1 MQLIMEHQ
9 WLSPVN
15 ISIDWEL
22 NPRSRDED
30 HILDLA
36 AHMNE
41 HGYDEAHPIIVYKI
55 KDAGYNKDLWFAATG
70 MHRIEASQIKDDRYP
85 NLPLGRLYSETRKG
99 TAQDYMRCMLED
111 NLQHTPGF
119 NRNLGKMPV
128 RSELREMRKQLM
140 LFPDVFEKGDRLLGK
155 EWGCDGKSIGKIR
168 SEIIEMLPTYL
179 EKLSG
184 ADFSA
189 TPSSITKDDIKK
201 LQDIIDK
208 GIYLATDGKS
218 YPRNVTNTKPEPQET
233 IAPDLMEK
241 YLILQ
246 ETLNRAIGTSPF
258 GEINDNPVGKR
269 NIARMLKRDGCYA
282 KGFQQAFLWDNRTDL
297 AAEHV
302 SHLEK
307 ANVILQEIV
316 INVDIFTLNYENDR
330 EKCKVYLNELYTKL
344 MKEKV
349 YLNELSIKLEKE
361 KESDTDEV
369 EAQPELPAVVPP
381 VETPAPQQLE
391 KEIEKDLS
399 DTNADTPADF
409 MSIANRH
416 GATNTDVLR
425 VSEKM
430 NNTEP
435 EESIDIE
442 LERARSTAEEARLAL
457 WTARDEVF
465 GLRDY
470 GETDLSKHTGSI
482 IFAVAACKAFG
493 YEITG
498 AHRCP
503 KNYLLGNE
511 LALVTDLNLN
521 GARLW
526 RSRFEAITISTT
538 GKADWVKALL
548 PTELTD
554 EVKTPNNLHIINNIP
569 FKFDNVGL
577 EQAIR
582 DDITKARAESDNGN
596 GSGVNGMKY
605 APIAER
611 HGVSIELVAAIAKEP
626 EPPPIFD
633 VSVWYVKDGRNET
646 YSVKASKLS
655 EQTLSELWKAK
666 I

>member
-30 HILDLA
+30 HIHDLA

-218 YPRNVTNTKPEPQET
+218 YPRNVSNTKTEPQET

-258 GEINDNPVGKR
+258 GEINDNPVGKH
-269 NIARMLKRDGCYA
+269 NIARMLKKDGCYA
-282 KGFQQAFLWDNRTDL
+282 KGFQQAFVWDNRTDL

-316 INVDIFTLNYENDR
+316 IDIDRFTLNHEKDPG
-330 EKCKVYLNELYTKL
+330 KCKIYLNELYTKL

-369 EAQPELPAVVPP
+369 EAQSEP
-381 VETPAPQQLE
+381 VEETPAPQQLE

-399 DTNADTPADF
+399 DTNADTNANF

-416 GATNTDVLR
+416 GVTTTEVLR
-425 VSEKM
+425 VSEKI

-457 WTARDEVF
+457 WTARDKVF
-465 GLRDY
+465 GGY
-470 GETDLSKHTGSI
+470 VETDGMDLSKHPGSI

-554 EVKTPNNLHIINNIP
+554 EVK
-569 FKFDNVGL
+569 
-577 EQAIR
+577 QAIR

-611 HGVSIELVAAIAKEP
+611 HNVSVELVAEIAKEP

>member
-1 MQLIMEHQ
+1 
-9 WLSPVN
+9 
-15 ISIDWEL
+15 
-22 NPRSRDED
+22 
-30 HILDLA
+30 
-36 AHMNE
+36 
-41 HGYDEAHPIIVYKI
+41 
-55 KDAGYNKDLWFAATG
+55 
-70 MHRIEASQIKDDRYP
+70 
-85 NLPLGRLYSETRKG
+85 
-99 TAQDYMRCMLED
+99 MRCMLED

-119 NRNLGKMPV
+119 NRNIGKMPA
-128 RSELREMRKQLM
+128 RAELREMRKQLM
-140 LFPDVFEKGDRLLGK
+140 HFPEFFKKGDRLLGK
-155 EWGCDGKSIGKIR
+155 EWGCDNKLIGKIR
-168 SEIIEMLPTYL
+168 IEIIEKIPTDL
-179 EKLSG
+179 EKLSTV
-184 ADFSA
+184 DFS
-189 TPSSITKDDIKK
+189 TVPNSITKDDIKE

-208 GIYLATDGKS
+208 GIYLGADGKS
-218 YPRNVTNTKPEPQET
+218 RPRNVSNTKPEPQET

-282 KGFQQAFLWDNRTDL
+282 KGFQQAFVWDNRTDL

-425 VSEKM
+425 VSEKI

-465 GLRDY
+465 GGY
-470 GETDLSKHTGSI
+470 VETDEMDLSKHIGSKE
-482 IFAVAACKAFG
+482 FAVAACKAFG

-498 AHRCP
+498 AHRSP
-503 KNYLLGNE
+503 ENYILGNE

-548 PTELTD
+548 PTEITD

-577 EQAIR
+577 KQAIW

-611 HGVSIELVAAIAKEP
+611 YNVSIELVAEIAKEP
-626 EPPPIFD
+626 EPSPIFD
-633 VSVWYVKDGRNET
+633 VSVWYIKDGRNET

-666 I
+666 KGL

>member
-70 MHRIEASQIKDDRYP
+70 MHRLEAAQIKDDRYP

-111 NLQHTPGF
+111 NLQHTPSF
-119 NRNLGKMPV
+119 NRNLGKMPA
-128 RSELREMRKQLM
+128 RAELREMRKQLM
-140 LFPDVFEKGDRLLGK
+140 HFPEFFKKGDRLLGK
-155 EWGCDGKSIGKIR
+155 EWGCDNKLIGKIR
-168 SEIIEMLPTYL
+168 IEIIEKIPTDL
-179 EKLSG
+179 EKLSTV
-184 ADFSA
+184 DFS
-189 TPSSITKDDIKK
+189 TVPNSITKDDIKE

-208 GIYLATDGKS
+208 GIYLGADGKS
-218 YPRNVTNTKPEPQET
+218 RPRNVSNTKPEPQET

-246 ETLNRAIGTSPF
+246 ETLNRAIDTSPF
-258 GEINDNPVGKR
+258 GEINDNPVGQA

-282 KGFQQAFLWDNRTDL
+282 KGFQQAFVWDNRTDL

-307 ANVILQEIV
+307 ANAILQEILF
-316 INVDIFTLNYENDR
+316 NVDIFTLNYENDR

-399 DTNADTPADF
+399 DTNADTNANF

-416 GATNTDVLR
+416 GVTSTDVLR
-425 VSEKM
+425 VSEKI

-457 WTARDEVF
+457 WTARDKVF
-465 GLRDY
+465 GGY
-470 GETDLSKHTGSI
+470 VETDGMDLSKHPGSMP
-482 IFAVAACKAFG
+482 FAVAACKAFG

-498 AHRCP
+498 AHRV
-503 KNYLLGNE
+503 LITTF
-511 LALVTDLNLN
+511 LVMN
-521 GARLW
+521 
-526 RSRFEAITISTT
+526 
-538 GKADWVKALL
+538 
-548 PTELTD
+548 
-554 EVKTPNNLHIINNIP
+554 
-569 FKFDNVGL
+569 
-577 EQAIR
+577 
-582 DDITKARAESDNGN
+582 
-596 GSGVNGMKY
+596 
-605 APIAER
+605 
-611 HGVSIELVAAIAKEP
+611 
-626 EPPPIFD
+626 
-633 VSVWYVKDGRNET
+633 
-646 YSVKASKLS
+646 
-655 EQTLSELWKAK
+655 
-666 I
+666 